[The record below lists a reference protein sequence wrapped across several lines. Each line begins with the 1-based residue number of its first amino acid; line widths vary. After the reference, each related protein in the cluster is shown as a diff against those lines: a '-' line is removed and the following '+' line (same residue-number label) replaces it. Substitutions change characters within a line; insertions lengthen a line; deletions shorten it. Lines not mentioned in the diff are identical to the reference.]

1 MNLKSFLRYKLKKKK
16 EKYYIS
22 DSKGLSFLSND
33 LSSCSIFGIDTE
45 FDWRTT
51 YFPKVSLIQISVND
65 KLFLIDCLK
74 INPTDFLKIHLENN
88 EILKVFHSVRS
99 DATVLSKSLSI
110 KTKNVYDIQQAD
122 KLLTKS
128 DIKAY
133 GKIVNNFFGINLEK
147 SETNS
152 NWLKRPLS
160 ENQIKYAFD
169 DVDFLLE
176 IYNYQ
181 LKKLKKSNLLGK
193 ALSLSEREAILGNES
208 LKKLRLIKLK
218 NKFSKRNKKIFLW
231 REEIAEK
238 VDVPPAYIF
247 KDKHLKKL
255 SNIESHDLSARKK
268 IMLIIG
274 DTDLTEKFILNFL

>member
-1 MNLKSFLRYKLKKKK
+1 M
-16 EKYYIS
+16 
-22 DSKGLSFLSND
+22 
-33 LSSCSIFGIDTE
+33 
-45 FDWRTT
+45 
-51 YFPKVSLIQISVND
+51 SLIQISANN

-74 INPTDFLKIHLENN
+74 INPKDFLKIYLENN

-110 KTKNVYDIQQAD
+110 KTKNVFDIQQAD

-133 GKIVNNFFGINLEK
+133 GKIVKNFFGINLEK

-160 ENQIKYAFD
+160 EDQIKYAFD

-181 LKKLKKSNLLGK
+181 IKQLKKSNLMEK
-193 ALSLSEREAILGNES
+193 ALTVSEKEAILGNES
-208 LKKLRLIKLK
+208 LKKLRLMKLK
-218 NKFSKRNKKIFLW
+218 NKFSNRNKKIFLC

-238 VDVPPAYIF
+238 DNVPPAYIF

-255 SNIESHDLSARKK
+255 SNIESNDPSARKK

-274 DTDLTEKFILNFL
+274 DTDLTEKVILNFL

>member
-1 MNLKSFLRYKLKKKK
+1 MNLKSFLRYKLKKHKK
-16 EKYYIS
+16 NYYIS
-22 DSKGLSFLSND
+22 DSKGLSFLSKQLCNTP
-33 LSSCSIFGIDTE
+33 IFGIDTE
-45 FDWRTT
+45 FDWRRT
-51 YFPKVSLIQISVND
+51 YFPKVSLIQISVNG
-65 KLFLIDCLK
+65 KLFVIDCLK
-74 INPTDFLKIHLENN
+74 INPKDFLKIYLENN

-99 DATVLSKSLSI
+99 DTTVLSKSLSI
-110 KTKNVYDIQQAD
+110 KTKNVFDIQQAD

-128 DIKAY
+128 DIKSY
-133 GKIVNNFFGINLEK
+133 GKIVKNFFGINLEK

-160 ENQIKYAFD
+160 EDQIKYALD

-181 LKKLKKSNLLGK
+181 IKQLKKSNLIEK
-193 ALSLSEREAILGNES
+193 ALALSEKEAILGNES

-238 VDVPPAYIF
+238 DNVPPAYIF

-255 SNIESHDLSARKK
+255 SNIESNDLSARKK
-268 IMLIIG
+268 IMSIIG
-274 DTDLTEKFILNFL
+274 DTDLTEKFMLNFL